1 MMYIKEFDR
10 WNKLKMSFENRP
22 ESYVSF
28 RERDVWWCSLGV
40 NLGSE
45 EDGKNDLFERPV
57 LVIRKFSRYMA
68 WVVPMSTKLKYNQYH
83 FVLENEVIL
92 LSQLRMVSVKRFNR
106 FVDRISTYDFSMIR
120 TSVSNLV
127 RYD

>member
-10 WNKLKMSFENRP
+10 WNKSKKSFENRL
-22 ESYVSF
+22 ESHVSF
-28 RERDVWWCSLGV
+28 RERDVWWCSIGV

-57 LVIRKFSRYMA
+57 LVVRKFNRYMA
-68 WVVPMSTKLKYNQYH
+68 WVIPMSTKVKYNQYH
-83 FVLENEVIL
+83 FHLVNETIM
-92 LSQLRMVSVKRFNR
+92 LSQLRTVSVKRFNR

-120 TSVSNLV
+120 SRASDLL